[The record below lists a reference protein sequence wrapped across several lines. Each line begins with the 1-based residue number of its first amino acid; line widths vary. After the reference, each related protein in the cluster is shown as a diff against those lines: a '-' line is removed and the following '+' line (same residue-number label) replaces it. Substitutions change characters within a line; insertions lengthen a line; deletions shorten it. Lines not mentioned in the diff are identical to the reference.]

1 MNALRIQ
8 GRDVKAGDVLLFLG
22 VAHLITA
29 IEPIPHHLDE
39 GEAARI
45 AFGADEGWVITLIPD
60 GWYDV
65 VPGR

>member
-8 GRDVKAGDVLLFLG
+8 GRDVKVGDVLLFLG
-22 VAHLITA
+22 VAHLLIA
-29 IEPIPHHLDE
+29 IEPYPHPLDE
-39 GEAARI
+39 GVEWRI
-45 AFGADEGWVITLIPD
+45 VYGADEGWGMTIHPD